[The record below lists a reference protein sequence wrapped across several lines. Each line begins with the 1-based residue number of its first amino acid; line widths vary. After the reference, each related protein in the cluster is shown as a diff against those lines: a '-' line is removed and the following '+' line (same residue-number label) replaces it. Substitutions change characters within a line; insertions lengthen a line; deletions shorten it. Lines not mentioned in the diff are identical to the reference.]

1 MARSRAKRAF
11 RKAMMS
17 KWALKNFFLL
27 SAFLLLFGAA
37 MTATISDG
45 SMPYMKGAWVTQA
58 MR

>member
-1 MARSRAKRAF
+1 MVRSGAKKSFRRAKLSQAVWRD
-11 RKAMMS
+11 
-17 KWALKNFFLL
+17 FLL
-27 SAFLLLFGAA
+27 LSIFVLLFGAA